1 MGYEAI
7 SLTKQGENEAQR
19 VYSKHHKLKE
29 FFEDVLGVSS
39 QEAGENACKIE
50 HIISENILSR
60 MEKFSKFF
68 KKHKK
73 ILEIYI
79 EESEK

>member
-1 MGYEAI
+1 MTIMYFHQKDFLET
-7 SLTKQGENEAQR
+7 SFQLPKQ
-19 VYSKHHKLKE
+19 LKE

-79 EESEK
+79 DESEK